1 MDVERSLPLELE
13 DHAAA
18 VSCLLERFSR
28 EQDSVVR
35 AKLASLLGQL
45 GKSPLLKATDL
56 ADNIV
61 RMLKTESRT
70 SLCDYY
76 TQWSNCGGTRGNGI
90 GIPLPFLVGER
101 RSPSLH
107 NASYLQHK
115 QQKKMCVK
123 CMI

>member
-56 ADNIV
+56 ADSIV
-61 RMLKTESRT
+61 RMLKTEST
-70 SLCDYY
+70 ASLCDY
-76 TQWSNCGGTRGNGI
+76 C
-90 GIPLPFLVGER
+90 
-101 RSPSLH
+101 
-107 NASYLQHK
+107 SYLKDSLQ
-115 QQKKMCVK
+115 CSDTVGWAPGTASGL
-123 CMI
+123 